1 MSSPL
6 ALAAVTA
13 VLRDLLNNGLIAHDI
28 TGALGNNVAVTAE
41 PPDTIAIDG
50 NNARTQLNLY
60 LHQVTPNAGRRN
72 VGLPSRD
79 DRGTRL
85 ANPPLA
91 LDLHYLLTAYGAAEL
106 HSEVV
111 MGYDMNLQHETTV
124 LDRQAIRT
132 ELGGGTVDSRI

>member
-13 VLRDLLNNGLIAHDI
+13 VLRDLLNNGLIDHDI
-28 TGALGNNVAVTAE
+28 TGALGNNVTVTAV

-50 NNARTQLNLY
+50 NNARTQLNLF
-60 LHQVTPNAGRRN
+60 LHQVTPNAGWRN

-85 ANPPLA
+85 AKPPLT
-91 LDLHYLLTAYGAAEL
+91 LNLHYQLTTNNTAEH
-106 HSEVV
+106 HSENEKDKA
-111 MGYDMNLQHETTV
+111 MHLLHETPV

-132 ELGGGTVDSRI
+132 

>member
-13 VLRDLLNNGLIAHDI
+13 VLRDLLNNGLIDHDI
-28 TGALGNNVAVTAE
+28 TGALGNNVTVTAVQT
-41 PPDTIAIDG
+41 DTIAIDG
-50 NNARTQLNLY
+50 NNARTQRNLF
-60 LHQVTPNAGRRN
+60 LHQVTPNAGWRN

-91 LDLHYLLTAYGAAEL
+91 LDLHYLLTAYGAA
-106 HSEVV
+106 SSTARSYWA
-111 MGYDMNLQHETTV
+111 MPCISCTRRRCST
-124 LDRQAIRT
+124 
-132 ELGGGTVDSRI
+132 

>member
-13 VLRDLLNNGLIAHDI
+13 VLRDLLNIGLIDHDI
-28 TGALGNNVAVTAE
+28 TGALGNNVTVTAV

-50 NNARTQLNLY
+50 NNARTQLNLF
-60 LHQVTPNAGRRN
+60 LHQVTPNAGWRN

-91 LDLHYLLTAYGAAEL
+91 LGRRGRRAAGGAA
-106 HSEVV
+106 
-111 MGYDMNLQHETTV
+111 G
-124 LDRQAIRT
+124 RR
-132 ELGGGTVDSRI
+132 GGGGGGEAM